1 MKLMM
6 RRPTFC
12 ARAMQPSFFAMQQP
26 VKPFSE
32 FFRELDKQSRLDMGN
47 EFQTSKEYVRMQNLW
62 KMPLLKKQ
70 AKKEQREA
78 RAQELKASI
87 NRD

>member
-1 MKLMM
+1 
-6 RRPTFC
+6 
-12 ARAMQPSFFAMQQP
+12 
-26 VKPFSE
+26 
-32 FFRELDKQSRLDMGN
+32 MGN

-78 RAQELKASI
+78 RA
-87 NRD
+87 